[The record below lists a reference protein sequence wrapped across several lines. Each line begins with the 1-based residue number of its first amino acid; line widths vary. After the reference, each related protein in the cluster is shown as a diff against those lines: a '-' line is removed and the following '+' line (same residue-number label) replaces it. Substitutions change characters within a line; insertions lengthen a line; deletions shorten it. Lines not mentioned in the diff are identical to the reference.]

1 MINNSHLAE
10 LEALGCGN
18 DIGKLE
24 EMLALFQ
31 DAMADGEPL
40 VEDSV
45 YDQYRRLLEA
55 LRPDSEVLHRNWE
68 RDGEEEIDSELDTY
82 LVSKG
87 MKSIKTC
94 TNNDEISVRYEQHK
108 SLNRD
113 YIDYLAS
120 VKLNGHAFR
129 AVYKFGELVE
139 ATTRGRSGKGQD
151 ILRHMKLILPNKIE
165 EWKLTDITE
174 VRGELLVKQKVYD
187 EKFVGVYAS
196 PLSTVTSLRRA
207 SASDEEISNLSA
219 VCYKLFQTED
229 PFETLEEELKHL
241 ESVGF
246 EIPYMELHRIK
257 VSDLIE
263 ELNQLVNDWGKRY
276 QSGELSAYNCDGIVV
291 AINDN
296 ELFYSLGTDG
306 NTFVGNLALK
316 MGVWEC
322 NHYRSVIESIE
333 WTQGKKWLVPKAH
346 IKPIKTISG
355 QTVYVVPLYNL
366 GVVNKLN
373 LGIGSEIHFR
383 FGGETGVMLLTP
395 DGKSVTNLNN

>member
-24 EMLALFQ
+24 EMVALFQ
-31 DAMADGEPL
+31 DALADGEPL

-45 YDQYRRLLEA
+45 YDQYRRLLEE
-55 LRPDSEVLHRNWE
+55 LRPDSYVLHRNWE
-68 RDGEEEIDSELDTY
+68 RDGEESLDENLDVY
-82 LVSKG
+82 LLSKG

-94 TNNDEISVRYEQHK
+94 TNNDEIAVRMEQHK
-108 SLNRD
+108 SLDRD
-113 YIDYLAS
+113 YIDYLVS
-120 VKLNGHAFR
+120 TKLNGHAFR
-129 AVYKFGELVE
+129 AVYKFGVLVE
-139 ATTRGRSGKGQD
+139 ATTRGRTGKGQD
-151 ILRHMKLILPNKIE
+151 ILRHMKLILPNKVE
-165 EWKLTDITE
+165 EWEFTEITE

-187 EKFVGVYAS
+187 EKFVGIYAS

-219 VCYKLFQTED
+219 VCYKLFQSDD
-229 PFETLEEELKHL
+229 PFETLEEEFQHLKA
-241 ESVGF
+241 VGF
-246 EIPYMELHRIK
+246 EIPYMELCRIK
-257 VSDLIE
+257 VSDMVN
-263 ELNQLVNDWGKRY
+263 ELNDLIANWGQRY
-276 QSGELSAYNCDGIVV
+276 KDGELSEYNCDGIVV

-296 ELFYSLGTDG
+296 DLFYSLGTDG
-306 NTFVGNLALK
+306 NSFVANMALK

-322 NHYRSVIESIE
+322 NHYRSVIERIE

-346 IKPIKTISG
+346 IKPVRTVSG

-373 LGIGSEIHFR
+373 LGVGSEIHFR

-395 DGKSVTNLNN
+395 DGGSVTNLS